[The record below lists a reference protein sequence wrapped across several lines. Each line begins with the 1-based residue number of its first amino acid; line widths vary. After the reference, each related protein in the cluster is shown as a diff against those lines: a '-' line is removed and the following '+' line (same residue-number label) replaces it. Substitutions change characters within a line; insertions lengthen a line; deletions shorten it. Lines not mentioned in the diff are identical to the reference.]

1 MAMITLLKSILIGAA
16 IAAPIGPIGMLCIRS
31 TLVGGW
37 KKGLVAGLGVA
48 TADAI
53 YAAVA
58 GFGMQ
63 VISSQLIRF
72 EDGFRMIGGLLILV
86 LGLVGFRRKPPFTD
100 RDIPGQTRQ
109 LFTFG
114 STFLLTLANPM
125 TVISFAALSAGLG
138 MNSLP
143 GSSEGASA
151 FTAGI
156 FLGSA
161 LWWIL
166 LCTAVNQL
174 RLRLL
179 TPAALRAVNL
189 ISATLITGFGVWFL
203 ISVFFGP

>member
-58 GFGMQ
+58 GFGMN

-72 EDGFRMIGGLLILV
+72 EDGFRMIGGLLFLV
-86 LGLVGFRRKPPFTD
+86 LGLLGFRRKSPFAD
-100 RDIPGQTRQ
+100 HNIPGQTRQ

-138 MNSLP
+138 MGSFP

-179 TPAALRAVNL
+179 TPAALRAVDL

-203 ISVFFGP
+203 ISVFFGL

>member
-1 MAMITLLKSILIGAA
+1 MITLLKSILIGAA

>member
-37 KKGLVAGLGVA
+37 KKGLAAGLGVA

-58 GFGMQ
+58 GFGMH

-86 LGLVGFRRKPPFTD
+86 LGLVGFRRKPPFAD

-138 MNSLP
+138 IDSLP